1 MRIRNNVQC
10 YELDATACWASRA
23 RMLRFVMG
31 LRIMSGSSVEEM
43 VLVPVYDLLSSI
55 HFVPPYFKTLR
66 VPVQLPDYV
75 QNQTV

>member
-1 MRIRNNVQC
+1 
-10 YELDATACWASRA
+10 
-23 RMLRFVMG
+23 MLRFVVG

-55 HFVPPYFKTLR
+55 RFVPPYFETLR

-75 QNQTV
+75 QTQTA

>member
-10 YELDATACWASRA
+10 CELDATACGTLRAKLQTFIMRVGELCPGVPSR
-23 RMLRFVMG
+23 
-31 LRIMSGSSVEEM
+31 

-75 QNQTV
+75 QTQTA